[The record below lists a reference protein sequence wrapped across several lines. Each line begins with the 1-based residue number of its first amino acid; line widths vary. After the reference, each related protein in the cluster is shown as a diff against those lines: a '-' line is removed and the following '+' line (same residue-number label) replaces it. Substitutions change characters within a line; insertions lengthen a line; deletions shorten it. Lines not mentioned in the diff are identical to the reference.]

1 MLKIFITKHMTIK
14 SKAKVATLRNS
25 EVMTGVRV
33 AVAAFFGSVVR
44 K

>member
-1 MLKIFITKHMTIK
+1 MLKIFITKYMTIK
-14 SKAKVATLRNS
+14 IKTKVATLRNS
-25 EVMTGVRV
+25 EVMAEVRV